1 MSGSEISFL
10 VSNSM
15 ACILP
20 YRSAS
25 QSGIPSTAFALG
37 TPIICSKIESL
48 QFYTEENYN
57 SIYFDGSTEH
67 IVSLI
72 LDPSKKNNLHKMR
85 NNIRNSPYK
94 KKTIFEW
101 SYISNSVIK
110 FYQE

>member
-1 MSGSEISFL
+1 MIDFCL
-10 VSNSM
+10 D
-15 ACILP
+15 L
-20 YRSAS
+20 RLAS
-25 QSGIPSTAFALG
+25 RFEFHGVYTSLQIKLQSGIPSTAFALG

-72 LDPSKKNNLHKMR
+72 LDPSKNNLHKMR

-94 KKTIFEW
+94 KRLFL
-101 SYISNSVIK
+101 NGVILVIL
-110 FYQE
+110 